1 MGGTQR
7 HSVAIRGTQRH
18 SVALSGTQRHSG
30 THVACPYEA
39 VLAGL
44 DVDSVPIYPRRC
56 ARLRYQS
63 PPPRR

>member
-7 HSVAIRGTQRH
+7 HSMALSGTQRH
-18 SVALSGTQRHSG
+18 SVALSGTHM
-30 THVACPYEA
+30 ACPYEA

-63 PPPRR
+63 PSPRR

>member
-7 HSVAIRGTQRH
+7 HSVALNGTQRH
-18 SVALSGTQRHSG
+18 SAALSGTQWHSG
-30 THVACPYEA
+30 THMACPYEA

-63 PPPRR
+63 PSPRR